1 MENVSHDVLMQR
13 ISLARLSSFLRQ
25 TNGDIPFALRLYE
38 WNAHLSASVFE
49 LLGHVEVVI
58 RNSMHR
64 ELVQWHLEKFG
75 NENWFTNE
83 HGLFVSRAMTDI
95 SVAIERVRRRNREIS
110 GDRIVSELN
119 FGFWR
124 FLLAKQYRTTLW
136 PSALKNAFPQLET
149 NGVVILGSR
158 LTSLHG
164 LRNRIAHHEPIHT
177 RDLSSDVSDCRHV
190 ISAVCEKSAN
200 WAVARSRALEILDD
214 RPRR

>member
-49 LLGHVEVVI
+49 LLGHVEVII
-58 RNSMHR
+58 RNAMHR
-64 ELVQWHLEKFG
+64 ELSEWNMEKFG
-75 NENWFTNE
+75 KPDWFTND
-83 HGLFVSRAMTDI
+83 HGLLVPKALADLSLAH
-95 SVAIERVRRRNREIS
+95 ERLVRRKRQVT

-136 PSALKNAFPQLET
+136 PAALKNAFPNLET
-149 NGVVILGSR
+149 KGVGL
-158 LTSLHG
+158 LATQLANLHG

-177 RDLSSDVSDCRHV
+177 RDLSNDVSDCGQV
-190 ISAVCEKSAN
+190 IAAVCEETAN
-200 WAVARSRALEILDD
+200 WAMARSKVQEILKD
-214 RPRR
+214 RPIG